1 MRRALLIAVL
11 GNVEAMRNL
20 SQAYQKSIGVAVDLR
35 KADEWEQRARAGTE
49 TARPH

>member
-35 KADEWEQRARAGTE
+35 KADEWERRARAGTE